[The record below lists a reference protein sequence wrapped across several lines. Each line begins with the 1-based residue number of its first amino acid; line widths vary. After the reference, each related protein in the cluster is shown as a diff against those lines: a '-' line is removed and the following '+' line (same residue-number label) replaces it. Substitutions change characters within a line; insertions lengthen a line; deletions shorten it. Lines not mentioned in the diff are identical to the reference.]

1 MELYPM
7 VEKPVELLGA
17 QLFHRCI
24 SMMSRTDVDFQRLR
38 QRLDRMQVIMASS
51 AGSKLCRA
59 LNSNKLRFSVSK
71 LGGGEKVRGQ
81 GGFRGMTVGIDGAV
95 RLEESIGQG

>member
-51 AGSKLCRA
+51 AGSSFTKQAFRRAGGGRRA
-59 LNSNKLRFSVSK
+59 LHARNEGSAP
-71 LGGGEKVRGQ
+71 VRAHQ
-81 GGFRGMTVGIDGAV
+81 DPTLIA
-95 RLEESIGQG
+95 L

>member
-1 MELYPM
+1 M

-17 QLFHRCI
+17 QLFHLSV
-24 SMMSRTDVDFQRLR
+24 SMMRRTDVDFQRLR

-51 AGSKLCRA
+51 AGGL
-59 LNSNKLRFSVSK
+59 SK

-81 GGFRGMTVGIDGAV
+81 RGFRGMTVGIDGAV
-95 RLEESIGQG
+95 RLEESGGQG

>member
-51 AGSKLCRA
+51 AGRH
-59 LNSNKLRFSVSK
+59 SVERVA
-71 LGGGEKVRGQ
+71 GGGHCMQETKG
-81 GGFRGMTVGIDGAV
+81 
-95 RLEESIGQG
+95 RLQSGLTRILR